1 MALIGYARVSS
12 VGQTLD
18 VQEAALREAGCTG
31 GENRI
36 FAEKRSGRKASD
48 REQLALALDYI
59 REGDTLVV
67 TRLDRLAR
75 SVIDLHQ
82 IIARLTDKRAAFRVL
97 QQAGIDTSTST
108 GKLTLAVLA
117 AVAEFEADI
126 RAERQRD
133 GIEVAKAKGI
143 YKGRPASIDPSA
155 IKAAL
160 ASGESPSAL
169 AKRLK
174 VARSTV
180 YRLRDEPA
188 GENVLAQRVGGNGA

>member
-1 MALIGYARVSS
+1 MAIIGYARVSS
-12 VGQTLD
+12 AGQSLE
-18 VQEAALREAGCTG
+18 VQEAVLREAGCDK
-31 GENRI
+31 I
-36 FAEKRSGRKASD
+36 FAEKRSGRTSRD
-48 REQLALALDYI
+48 REQLALALDFA

-82 IIARLTDKRAAFRVL
+82 IIAKLAEKGAAFRVL
-97 QQAGIDTSTST
+97 QQSGIDTSTST

-133 GIEVAKAKGI
+133 GIEAAKAKGV
-143 YKGRPASIDPSA
+143 YRGRPASIDPST
-155 IKAAL
+155 IQAAL
-160 ASGESPSAL
+160 AAGEAPAAL
-169 AKRLK
+169 AKRLG

-180 YRLRDEPA
+180 YRLR
-188 GENVLAQRVGGNGA
+188 GG

>member
-1 MALIGYARVSS
+1 MATIGYARVSS
-12 VGQTLD
+12 VGQSLEI
-18 VQEAALREAGCTG
+18 QEAALREAGCDK
-31 GENRI
+31 I
-36 FAEKRSGRKASD
+36 FAEKKSGRKAVD
-48 REQLALALDYI
+48 REQLALALDFI

-67 TRLDRLAR
+67 SRLDRLAR

-82 IIARLTDKRAAFRVL
+82 LIAKVAEKGAAFRVL

-133 GIEVAKAKGI
+133 GIEAAKTRGV
-143 YKGRPASIDPSA
+143 YRGRPAKIDA
-155 IKAAL
+155 TTIQAAL
-160 ASGESPSAL
+160 SAGESPAVV
-169 AKRLK
+169 ARRLG

-180 YRLRDEPA
+180 YRLR
-188 GENVLAQRVGGNGA
+188 GA

>member
-1 MALIGYARVSS
+1 MATIGYARVSS
-12 VGQTLD
+12 VGQSLD
-18 VQEAALREAGCTG
+18 VQEAALREAGC
-31 GENRI
+31 EKV
-36 FAEKRSGRKASD
+36 FAEKRSGRKAAD
-48 REQLALALDYI
+48 REQLGLALDFI

-82 IIARLTDKRAAFRVL
+82 IIAQVTEKGAAFRVL
-97 QQAGIDTSTST
+97 QQSGIDTSTST
-108 GKLTLAVLA
+108 GKLTMAVLA

-133 GIEVAKAKGI
+133 GIEAAKARGV
-143 YKGRPASIDPSA
+143 YKGRPATVDAAA

-160 ASGESPSAL
+160 ATGERPSAL
-169 AKRLK
+169 AKRLG

-180 YRLRDEPA
+180 YRLT
-188 GENVLAQRVGGNGA
+188 GE

>member
-12 VGQTLD
+12 VGQSLE

-31 GENRI
+31 GENKI

-48 REQLALALDYI
+48 REQLALALDYL
-59 REGDTLVV
+59 RDGDTLIV

-82 IIARLTDKRAAFRVL
+82 IIARVTDKGASLRVL
-97 QQAGIDTSTST
+97 QQAGIDTGTST

-133 GIEVAKAKGI
+133 GIEAAKAKGV
-143 YKGRPASIDPSA
+143 YKGRPAKIDA
-155 IKAAL
+155 AEIKQAL
-160 ASGESPSAL
+160 ATGESPSAL
-169 AKRLK
+169 AKRMGI
-174 VARSTV
+174 ARSTV
-180 YRLRDEPA
+180 YRLRDE
-188 GENVLAQRVGGNGA
+188 LARA

>member
-1 MALIGYARVSS
+1 MATIGYARVSS
-12 VGQTLD
+12 VGQSLD
-18 VQEAALREAGCTG
+18 VQEAVLREAGCDK
-31 GENRI
+31 I
-36 FAEKRSGRKASD
+36 FAEKKSGRRASD
-48 REQLALALDYI
+48 REQLALALDFI

-82 IIARLTDKRAAFRVL
+82 LIAQMTEKGAAFRVL
-97 QQAGIDTSTST
+97 QQSGIDTSTST

-133 GIEVAKAKGI
+133 GIEAAKSKGV
-143 YKGRPASIDPSA
+143 YRGRPASIDPATVQS
-155 IKAAL
+155 AL
-160 ASGESPSAL
+160 AAGEAPTAL
-169 AKRLK
+169 AKRLG

-180 YRLRDEPA
+180 YRLKDAA
-188 GENVLAQRVGGNGA
+188 G

>member
-12 VGQTLD
+12 VGQSLD
-18 VQEAALREAGCTG
+18 VQEAALREAGC
-31 GENRI
+31 EKL

-48 REQLALALDYI
+48 REQLALALDFI
-59 REGDTLVV
+59 REGDTLIV

-82 IIARLTDKRAAFRVL
+82 IIARVADKGASFRVL
-97 QQAGIDTSTST
+97 QQSGIDTSTST

-133 GIEVAKAKGI
+133 GIEAAKAKGI
-143 YKGRPASIDPSA
+143 YKGRPATIDGTA
-155 IKAAL
+155 IKDAL
-160 ASGESPSAL
+160 ATGESPSVL
-169 AKRLK
+169 ARRMGI
-174 VARSTV
+174 ARSTV
-180 YRLRDEPA
+180 YRLRDELA
-188 GENVLAQRVGGNGA
+188 GA